1 MVVNQNLTFLRL
13 FCAHWEKVMS
23 TRRLCKHIAKLLLSI
38 DKQKATEVLRSL
50 YEKEESWQLRIYPK

>member
-1 MVVNQNLTFLRL
+1 
-13 FCAHWEKVMS
+13 MS
-23 TRRLCKHIAKLLLSI
+23 IRRLCKHIAKLLLSI